1 MVMVAGRVYYD
12 YNHYENM
19 FKDKTL
25 SLQKQIERNF
35 KISQENISSRYV
47 IIAQQLMLDQEIT
60 KLHSDRERE
69 KLYNSLEKKYKNLIK
84 NNPSLYVMHFFD
96 TKNTTVLRMHKPDS
110 FDDDLST
117 KRPLVAMVND
127 TKKQQSVFEVGKNGI
142 VYRVTVP
149 FYEEQR
155 HIGVLEFGIKPQY
168 FVDSIN
174 KNFKVESLIL
184 VNSESL
190 KILSKQREFEK
201 MGEYSVISQNKI
213 FNKISS
219 KIDMTKASQIVK
231 QNGET
236 YIVITDLNFKD
247 YLGKDIAKIVVA
259 KDISAFVQENRQD
272 RLSANG
278 ITVTILILA
287 LTILYVIFTKY
298 ENDLINSYKKVSLL
312 QKKSNYLKN
321 KSNKD
326 PLTKIYN
333 KSYLNKYLKNH
344 LSSSA
349 DGSILFFDIDH
360 FKECNDTHGHL
371 LGDDILIK
379 LTKIIQENLRDDDL
393 FARWGG
399 EEFIILLERIEIDKA
414 EKIAEKLRELVQN
427 TKFAKNINITI
438 SIGVTSIKKDDSVAS
453 LTKRADELLYLA
465 KTRGRNRCVSE
476 LNA

>member
-1 MVMVAGRVYYD
+1 
-12 YNHYENM
+12 
-19 FKDKTL
+19 
-25 SLQKQIERNF
+25 
-35 KISQENISSRYV
+35 
-47 IIAQQLMLDQEIT
+47 
-60 KLHSDRERE
+60 
-69 KLYNSLEKKYKNLIK
+69 
-84 NNPSLYVMHFFD
+84 MHFFD

-127 TKKQQSVFEVGKNGI
+127 TKKQQNVFEVGKNGI

-149 FYEEQR
+149 FYERNR

-190 KILSKQREFEK
+190 KILSKPREFEK
-201 MGEYSVISQNKI
+201 MGEYSVISQNKL

-278 ITVTILILA
+278 ITITILILA

-298 ENDLINSYKKVSLL
+298 ENDLINSYKSI
-312 QKKSNYLKN
+312 
-321 KSNKD
+321 
-326 PLTKIYN
+326 P
-333 KSYLNKYLKNH
+333 
-344 LSSSA
+344 SSE
-349 DGSILFFDIDH
+349 
-360 FKECNDTHGHL
+360 K
-371 LGDDILIK
+371 IK
-379 LTKIIQENLRDDDL
+379 LSEKQVKQGPSYKDIQQ
-393 FARWGG
+393 
-399 EEFIILLERIEIDKA
+399 
-414 EKIAEKLRELVQN
+414 KLSKQ
-427 TKFAKNINITI
+427 I
-438 SIGVTSIKKDDSVAS
+438 SKKPP
-453 LTKRADELLYLA
+453 
-465 KTRGRNRCVSE
+465 
-476 LNA
+476 